1 MIHYYCIQI
10 KGKVGGKHSL
20 LIILIFL
27 MHLPFKIQIDSNE
40 NEISLKSLNLKRIRF
55 TKVPFN
61 LAKIRQICMQKQK
74 PSHV

>member
-27 MHLPFKIQIDSNE
+27 MHLHFKIQIDSNE
-40 NEISLKSLNLKRIRF
+40 NEISS
-55 TKVPFN
+55 
-61 LAKIRQICMQKQK
+61 KISEFEKNK
-74 PSHV
+74 NH

>member
-27 MHLPFKIQIDSNE
+27 KYKLIPMKMRFLQ
-40 NEISLKSLNLKRIRF
+40 NL
-55 TKVPFN
+55 
-61 LAKIRQICMQKQK
+61 
-74 PSHV
+74 